1 MARSATALIKKNT
14 VAGRVEREYRLYRIV
29 AGEVGETCKAVAY
42 LGMGGI
48 RPVEAVEATSVD
60 EAVSL
65 MKDVLEA
72 RLATMRL
79 KRRDGIPSA
88 AEFHEAL
95 AALPAKTREE
105 LRGLH
110 IERLDPLAKESALAT
125 LSMRT
130 QRDAA
135 AIVDELRKAAGRL
148 ADLLDAKPAGQAGG
162 TEPLDLIASVE
173 AADPQGLPV
182 FHFHDAFRKALVSLP
197 PERPAMMVGRR

>member
-1 MARSATALIKKNT
+1 MARSATALVKKNT

-42 LGMGGI
+42 LGMAGI
-48 RPVEAVEATSVD
+48 RPVEAVEASSVD

-79 KRRDGIPSA
+79 ERRDGIPSA
-88 AEFHEAL
+88 AEYHEAL
-95 AALPAKTREE
+95 AALPATTREG

-110 IERLDPLAKESALAT
+110 IERLDPLAKESSLAT

-162 TEPLDLIASVE
+162 TEPLDLIAAVKGT
-173 AADPQGLPV
+173 DPQDMPV
-182 FHFHDAFRKALVSLP
+182 FHFHDAFREAIASLP
-197 PERPAMMVGRR
+197 PERPAIMAGRR